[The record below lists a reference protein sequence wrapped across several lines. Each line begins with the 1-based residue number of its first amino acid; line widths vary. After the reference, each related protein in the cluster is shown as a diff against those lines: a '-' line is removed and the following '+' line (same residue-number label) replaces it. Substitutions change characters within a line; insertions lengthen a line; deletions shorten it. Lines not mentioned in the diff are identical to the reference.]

1 MEQTREDETQK
12 ATNLQREWMVEYE
25 VANKDGIKQKHLT
38 ILYGKNVVDVQESLF
53 IELRALYP
61 HQSMIEVTITRFEPV
76 STHTSKKYMNSFSGF
91 IA

>member
-25 VANKDGIKQKHLT
+25 VANKDCIKQKHLT
-38 ILYGKNVVDVQESLF
+38 ILYGKNVADVQESLF